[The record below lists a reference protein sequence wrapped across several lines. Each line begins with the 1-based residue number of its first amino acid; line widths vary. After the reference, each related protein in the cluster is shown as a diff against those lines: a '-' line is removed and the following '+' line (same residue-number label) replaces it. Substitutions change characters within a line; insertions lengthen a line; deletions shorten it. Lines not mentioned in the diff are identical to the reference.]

1 MSKNRIKQSYAAI
14 PDPYADVNGLM
25 QTQQALQQ
33 DVQMLCGMRGAERD
47 WAVTIARL
55 LSLGIIT
62 TNADGTYSA
71 SNTAGSP
78 LGPTIQRLASA
89 SGAVTLNYTLGRYA
103 VLNVVGNIT
112 AIGVIGWPS
121 SLYFGTMTMDVT
133 NTGAYT
139 ITWPA
144 GIKWAYGLPPV
155 LTNNGR
161 DIFMLSTTDS
171 GAHVVGSVIGQDYS

>member
-1 MSKNRIKQSYAAI
+1 LSNRIPQAYSAI

-25 QTQQALQQ
+25 QTALALQQ
-33 DVQMLCGMRGAERD
+33 DVQMLCGMRGEERD

-55 LSLGIIT
+55 ATLGLIVL
-62 TNADGTYSA
+62 NANGTYTVT
-71 SNTAGSP
+71 NTAGSP
-78 LGPTIQRLASA
+78 LGPIIQRFPNA
-89 SGAVTLNYTLGRYA
+89 SGTVNLSYANGRYG

-112 AIGVIGWPS
+112 SINVSAWPTS
-121 SLYFGTMTMDVT
+121 AYFGAMTLDVT
-133 NTGAYT
+133 NTGTFT
-139 ITWPA
+139 ITWPV